1 MESAMEFLNKLVC
14 VDVIDGFKNLPDN
27 SIDLIVTSPPYA
39 TIRNTYEGVEAEKYT
54 QWFVPILK
62 EIKRVLTPDGSFI
75 LNINDKC
82 KKGERIPF
90 PFEIVVEARKVG
102 LKYIDTI
109 IWVKKNGIAGAGR
122 RRADYFEY
130 IFHLAKSVKPVW
142 NPDPIRTP
150 YTASSVKRAKKPI
163 KNNVSNRES
172 RTKKEDEYKEWKL
185 HPMGAFPKNIQ
196 YFKKD
201 SGKNH
206 VASFHVELP
215 THFILA
221 HSNAGDTILDPFA
234 GRGTTCFAA
243 RELGRNYVGFDL
255 KKEHVEMGQ
264 ELYGLNIFT

>member
-1 MESAMEFLNKLVC
+1 MKFLNKLVC
-14 VDVIDGFKNLPDN
+14 IDVLEGLKELPEN
-27 SIDLIVTSPPYA
+27 SIDLVLTSPPYA
-39 TIRNTYEGVEAEKYT
+39 TIRESYEGVEAEKYAA
-54 QWFVPILK
+54 WFTPILK
-62 EIKRVLTPDGSFI
+62 EILRVLTPNGSFI

-90 PFEIVVEARKVG
+90 PFEIVIKAREIG

-109 IWVKKNGIAGAGR
+109 IWGKKNGIAGAGR

-130 IFHLAKSVKPVW
+130 IFHLAKSVKPTW

-150 YTASSVKRAKKPI
+150 YTASSINRAKTPI

-172 RTKKEDEYKEWKL
+172 RSKKQDNYKKWKL

-206 VASFHVELP
+206 VASFHIELP
-215 THFILA
+215 THFIQA
-221 HSNAGDTILDPFA
+221 HSNAGETVLDPFA
-234 GRGTTCFAA
+234 GRGTTCAA
-243 RELGRNYVGFDL
+243 AQILGRNYIGFDL
-255 KKEHVEMGQ
+255 KKEHVELGE
-264 ELYGLNIFT
+264 ELYNLDIN